1 MGYFLRILLCL
12 YGLFIIT
19 TGHVSAT
26 QEIILGVDQEN
37 IYGPL
42 LKNKRIGLM
51 VNQSSI
57 NKEGRHTID
66 KLLSE
71 QNKFHFTVTKLFSV
85 EHGIRGNADAGLGD
99 DNHIDKQSGLPII
112 SLYGRDKDG
121 RMRVHPLKRSYLI
134 LISLFM
140 IYRTLVFVILPILFP
155 CIIC

>member
-112 SLYGRDKDG
+112 SLYGRDNDG
-121 RMRVHPLKRSYLI
+121 RMRAHPTEAQLSDVDI
-134 LISLFM
+134 V
-140 IYRTLVFVILPILFP
+140 IYDL
-155 CIIC
+155 

>member
-57 NKEGRHTID
+57 NKEGRHT
-66 KLLSE
+66 
-71 QNKFHFTVTKLFSV
+71 
-85 EHGIRGNADAGLGD
+85 
-99 DNHIDKQSGLPII
+99 
-112 SLYGRDKDG
+112 
-121 RMRVHPLKRSYLI
+121 
-134 LISLFM
+134 
-140 IYRTLVFVILPILFP
+140 
-155 CIIC
+155 